1 MEEGNGAA
9 PKENQASRHTR
20 YLTWFGRSWQSG
32 CQVEGN
38 VHSCRCAEG
47 PYLMKGMRGWVGRAS
62 KDSEGLSRQRRG
74 RDQRSQSP
82 SSLHQGRNP
91 GVKSTCTEEVQRGG
105 QCLRSRLSCGSG
117 IWKEGESGAC
127 CPLEAERRYWEGD
140 RSAGEGGRGLCR
152 LPVGCPC
159 PSGPQ

>member
-32 CQVEGN
+32 GQVEGN

-47 PYLMKGMRGWVGRAS
+47 PYLMKGMRGWVGWAS

-91 GVKSTCTEEVQRGG
+91 RGEKHMHGRSTKGG
-105 QCLRSRLSCGSG
+105 SAPQV
-117 IWKEGESGAC
+117 
-127 CPLEAERRYWEGD
+127 EAELWIGNLEG
-140 RSAGEGGRGLCR
+140 R
-152 LPVGCPC
+152 
-159 PSGPQ
+159 